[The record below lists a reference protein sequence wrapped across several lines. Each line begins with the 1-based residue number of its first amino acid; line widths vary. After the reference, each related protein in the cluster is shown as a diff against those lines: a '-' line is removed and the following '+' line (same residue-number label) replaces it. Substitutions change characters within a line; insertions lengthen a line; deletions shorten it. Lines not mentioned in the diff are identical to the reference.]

1 MENEDFSGRT
11 ILMSDNE
18 RNFTDSDV
26 RNIFLELENAALF
39 ALSHKL
45 NRTQLRDEFKKIKMK
60 WKIFPFGGFSFVDD
74 K

>member
-1 MENEDFSGRT
+1 MEDIDFSGRK
-11 ILMSDNE
+11 ILLSDNE

-26 RNIFLELENAALF
+26 RNIFLELENTALF

-45 NRTQLRDEFKKIKMK
+45 DRTQLRDEFVKIKKK
-60 WKIFPFGGFSFVDD
+60 WKIFPYGGFSFVDG